1 MWKTIFQK
9 IYSSID
15 MIMFLQS
22 FDHYILTAINYTEN
36 ISSRFS
42 EEMFPQ
48 YHMHKDNFLH
58 FCGNFIQM
66 FEGYDHRSSFSLI
79 LTNLLL
85 QVTHFYVTWDFNLLQ
100 IMHSMVSEIL
110 TWQLPFCTRWKLITN
125 DCSIYFEYLKD
136 ISFKYIRFE
145 SPTL

>member
-1 MWKTIFQK
+1 
-9 IYSSID
+9 

-48 YHMHKDNFLH
+48 YHMHKDKDNFLH

-66 FEGYDHRSSFSLI
+66 FEGYDHRSKRSSLFFFFNFNKPFV
-79 LTNLLL
+79 TGNSLL
-85 QVTHFYVTWDFNLLQ
+85 
-100 IMHSMVSEIL
+100 
-110 TWQLPFCTRWKLITN
+110 C
-125 DCSIYFEYLKD
+125 YL
-136 ISFKYIRFE
+136 RF
-145 SPTL
+145 